1 MKMEARRGRF
11 LSHSLSTP
19 LLHLYPKPLLH
30 SPKELKMIL
39 VAEKL
44 PLIGDISLSLL
55 VAMVFPCE
63 KFPSAAAW
71 YNGRLRRAS
80 PRGTV
85 SLHETHLFSHFFAV
99 GKVSSCL
106 VAVPHLV
113 LGKIFGMKF
122 PFFPKDRPFQKKG
135 KEPEGKKSG
144 AWGISLQRRW
154 VTNLD
159 RLSFRTGRQRN

>member
-1 MKMEARRGRF
+1 M
-11 LSHSLSTP
+11 
-19 LLHLYPKPLLH
+19 YPKPPLH
-30 SPKELKMIL
+30 SPKKLKMIL

-44 PLIGDISLSLL
+44 PLIGDIPLL
-55 VAMVFPCE
+55 VAMVFPWE
-63 KFPSAAAW
+63 KFPSAAW

-106 VAVPHLV
+106 VAVPHL
-113 LGKIFGMKF
+113 GAWENFWNEISIFS
-122 PFFPKDRPFQKKG
+122 KDRPFQKKG